1 LTRLQQAREDV
12 DRMSSPAAPPVPPGG
27 ACVPPGAGRLL
38 SPGVAPAI
46 VGADARHLEALM
58 VVMRASF
65 DPAFGEA
72 WSALQLGGTLA
83 QGTSFARQAIDAA
96 GVAQGFTLS
105 RSAGPEVE
113 LLLIAVHPG
122 QRGRGFGRSLLH
134 TACHDA
140 ARRGAEEIFLEVRE
154 NNQTALALYRQ
165 AGFLGVGRRPDYYAG
180 AAGARFAAL
189 TMRRRLDNSPA

>member
-1 LTRLQQAREDV
+1 
-12 DRMSSPAAPPVPPGG
+12 MNPPV
-27 ACVPPGAGRLL
+27 
-38 SPGVAPAI
+38 SPLIAPVIAP
-46 VGADARHLEALM
+46 ADARHIDALM

-83 QGTSFARQAIDAA
+83 LDSSFARQALDAA

-122 QRGRGFGRSLLH
+122 QRGNGMGRALIN
-134 TACHDA
+134 TACLDA
-140 ARRGAEEIFLEVRE
+140 ARRSASEIFLEVRE
-154 NNQTALALYRQ
+154 NNQAALALYRQ
-165 AGFLGVGRRPDYYAG
+165 AGFLEVGRRPNYYAG
-180 AAGARFAAL
+180 GTGVRFAAL
-189 TMRRRLDNSPA
+189 TMRRRLDNFDF

>member
-1 LTRLQQAREDV
+1 
-12 DRMSSPAAPPVPPGG
+12 VPPGG
-27 ACVPPGAGRLL
+27 SRLPPGGSRLPPGGAPVPPGAGRLL
-38 SPGVAPAI
+38 SPDAAPEI

-72 WSALQLGGTLA
+72 WSALQLGGTMALDS
-83 QGTSFARQAIDAA
+83 SFARQAIDAA

-122 QRGRGFGRSLLH
+122 QRGLGLGRSLVH

-140 ARRGAEEIFLEVRE
+140 VLRGAEEIFLEVRE
-154 NNQTALALYRQ
+154 NNQAALALYRQ
-165 AGFLGVGRRPDYYAG
+165 AGFQEVGRRPDYYAG
-180 AAGARFAAL
+180 ASGARFAAL
-189 TMRRRLDNSPA
+189 TMRRRLDNYPA

>member
-1 LTRLQQAREDV
+1 MDPLV
-12 DRMSSPAAPPVPPGG
+12 SPIAPLV
-27 ACVPPGAGRLL
+27 
-38 SPGVAPAI
+38 VAP
-46 VGADARHLEALM
+46 ADARHLDALM

-83 QGTSFARQAIDAA
+83 LDNSFARQAIDAA

-122 QRGRGFGRSLLH
+122 QRGAGLGRALVH
-134 TACHDA
+134 AACHDA
-140 ARRGAEEIFLEVRE
+140 AVRGALEIFLEVRE
-154 NNQTALALYRQ
+154 NNQAALALYRE
-165 AGFLGVGRRPDYYAG
+165 AGFLEVGRRPDYYAG
-180 AAGARFAAL
+180 AMGTRFAAL
-189 TMRRRLDNSPA
+189 TMRRRLDNFPV

>member
-1 LTRLQQAREDV
+1 MPPGGPRL
-12 DRMSSPAAPPVPPGG
+12 PPGG
-27 ACVPPGAGRLL
+27 ARFVTP
-38 SPGVAPAI
+38 VTAPAI
-46 VGADARHLEALM
+46 LVADARHLEALM

-83 QGTSFARQAIDAA
+83 QDSSFARQAIDAA

-122 QRGRGFGRSLLH
+122 QRGLGLGRSLVR

-140 ARRGAEEIFLEVRE
+140 ALRGAEEIFLEVRE
-154 NNQTALALYRQ
+154 NNQAALALYRQ
-165 AGFLGVGRRPDYYAG
+165 AGFLEVGRRPDYYAG
-180 AAGARFAAL
+180 ASGARFAAL
-189 TMRRRLDNSPA
+189 TMRRRLDNLPA